1 MSDRLEARWQDIL
14 AQLAQLTLEEQE
26 EVHSIE
32 ERFQQEYRRREAQ
45 HRQTVAALERQRET
59 DRDNAYDE
67 CEIRKQLVFEKAQA
81 KRDSLL
87 REIQFLDDKTT
98 VPEPQSATPDPP
110 QPSRQATP
118 KPEVK
123 QTAGQAYQRSR
134 SQNSTPQSQ
143 ASGTSHPVQVP
154 QPPSIASQRNSPLRW
169 IPIGTRVWVLSP
181 LKLKNQTSTT
191 YLEGVISRHGSFYHF
206 LCIWNPATNKHE
218 EHRRHRD
225 SLAVIE

>member
-1 MSDRLEARWQDIL
+1 MSERREARWQDIL
-14 AQLAQLTLEEQE
+14 AQLARLTLEEQE
-26 EVHSIE
+26 EVHAIE

-87 REIQFLDDKTT
+87 REIQHLDEDKTPA
-98 VPEPQSATPDPP
+98 PEPRSTTPDPP
-110 QPSRQATP
+110 EPSRQATP
-118 KPEVK
+118 KTEVK
-123 QTAGQAYQRSR
+123 QTAGPRF
-134 SQNSTPQSQ
+134 QNSKPQSQ
-143 ASGTSHPVQVP
+143 TSHPVQVA
-154 QPPSIASQRNSPLRW
+154 QPPSIASQRNSPIRW
-169 IPIGTRVWVLSP
+169 IPIGTRVWVLNP

-191 YLEGVISRHGSFYHF
+191 HLEGVISRHGSFYHF
-206 LCIWNPATNKHE
+206 IRIWNPSTGKHE

-225 SLAVIE
+225 SLAVVE

>member
-1 MSDRLEARWQDIL
+1 MSERREARWQDIL
-14 AQLAQLTLEEQE
+14 AQLARLTLEEQE
-26 EVHSIE
+26 EVHAIE

-87 REIQFLDDKTT
+87 REIQHLDEDKTPA
-98 VPEPQSATPDPP
+98 PEPRSTTPDPP
-110 QPSRQATP
+110 EPSRQATP
-118 KPEVK
+118 ETEVK
-123 QTAGQAYQRSR
+123 QTAGPRF
-134 SQNSTPQSQ
+134 QNS
-143 ASGTSHPVQVP
+143 TSHPVQVA
-154 QPPSIASQRNSPLRW
+154 QPPSIASQRNSPIRW
-169 IPIGTRVWVLSP
+169 IPIGTRVWVLNP

-191 YLEGVISRHGSFYHF
+191 HLEGVISRHGSFYHF
-206 LCIWNPATNKHE
+206 IRIWNPSTGKHE

-225 SLAVIE
+225 SLAVVE

>member
-1 MSDRLEARWQDIL
+1 MSERLEARWQDIL

-87 REIQFLDDKTT
+87 REIQFLDEDKTP
-98 VPEPQSATPDPP
+98 VPEPRS
-110 QPSRQATP
+110 SRQETP
-118 KPEVK
+118 EPEVK
-123 QTAGQAYQRSR
+123 QTAGPR

-143 ASGTSHPVQVP
+143 ASDTSHPVQVP
-154 QPPSIASQRNSPLRW
+154 QPPSIASQRNSTIRW
-169 IPIGTRVWVLSP
+169 IPIGTRVWVLNP

-206 LCIWNPATNKHE
+206 LRIWNPSTGKQ

>member
-1 MSDRLEARWQDIL
+1 MSERLEARWQDIL
-14 AQLAQLTLEEQE
+14 AQLARLTLEEQE
-26 EVHSIE
+26 EVHAIE

-59 DRDNAYDE
+59 ARDNAYDE

-87 REIQFLDDKTT
+87 REIQYLDEDKTPA
-98 VPEPQSATPDPP
+98 PEPRSTTPDPP

-118 KPEVK
+118 EPEVK
-123 QTAGQAYQRSR
+123 QIAGPR

-143 ASGTSHPVQVP
+143 TSHPVQVA
-154 QPPSIASQRNSPLRW
+154 QPPSIASQRNSPIRW
-169 IPIGTRVWVLSP
+169 IPIGTRVWVLNS

-206 LCIWNPATNKHE
+206 IRIWNPSTGKHE

>member
-26 EVHSIE
+26 EVHAIE

-81 KRDSLL
+81 KRDNLL
-87 REIQFLDDKTT
+87 REIQALDDNTP
-98 VPEPQSATPDPP
+98 VPEPRSATPDPP
-110 QPSRQATP
+110 QPTRQSTP
-118 KPEVK
+118 EPEVK
-123 QTAGQAYQRSR
+123 QTTGQANQRSR
-134 SQNSTPQSQ
+134 SQNSTPQPQ

-154 QPPSIASQRNSPLRW
+154 QPPSIASQRNSPIRW
-169 IPIGTRVWVLSP
+169 IPIGTRVWVLNP

-206 LCIWNPATNKHE
+206 LRIWNPSTGKHE